1 MREDEMEGNE
11 MREDEMEGDEMEGD
25 EVEEKG
31 EMELT

>member
-11 MREDEMEGDEMEGD
+11 MREDEMEGDELEGD

>member
-1 MREDEMEGNE
+1 VRG
-11 MREDEMEGDEMEGD
+11 DEMEGDEMEGD